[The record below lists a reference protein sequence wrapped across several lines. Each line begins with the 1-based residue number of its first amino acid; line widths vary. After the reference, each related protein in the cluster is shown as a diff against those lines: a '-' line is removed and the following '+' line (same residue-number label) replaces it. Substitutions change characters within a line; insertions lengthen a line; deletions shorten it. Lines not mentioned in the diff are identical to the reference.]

1 MNQYAY
7 YTYIVEKTA
16 RTLLQASSVLTEDKT
31 RAFQRALEK
40 ETNLNARWAMEEMLN
55 NARCAKMNCSAM
67 CDDTG
72 VPHLFL
78 EAGPGCEFDGNF
90 LLAIQDGVAE
100 GLRRM
105 PGRPMAVL
113 GDDIQRI
120 EQSQG
125 LDNRPEA
132 VLPAPILIKRIEE
145 PVLRLHI
152 LMQGGGPAIRGMTRR
167 IFHQHSAEVV
177 QDEIVRWAC
186 EAIKNLGC
194 SPSTLTIGIGRS
206 LLEATALMTEAQIYG
221 RHGVYTSF
229 EEAITEKVNQCK
241 IGALG
246 LGGSTTVLGTFVRIG
261 PQRASGV
268 RIVCLRPC
276 CYMEP
281 RLASVVLLGED
292 DHV

>member
-1 MNQYAY
+1 MNKNAA
-7 YTYIVEKTA
+7 IAEKTA
-16 RTLLQASSVLTEDKT
+16 QALLRASSVLTDDKIW
-31 RAFQRALEK
+31 AFQQALKREISP
-40 ETNLNARWAMEEMLN
+40 NARWVLEEMLR
-55 NARCAKMNCSAM
+55 NAHFAKRSRGTM

-72 VPHLFL
+72 VPHLYL
-78 EAGPGCEFDGNF
+78 EAGPGCNIDGDL
-90 LLAIQDGVAE
+90 LLAIQEGVAE
-100 GLRRM
+100 GLRRL

-113 GDDIQRI
+113 GNDIQRI

-125 LDNRPEA
+125 LDVRPEA

-152 LMQGGGPAIRGMTRR
+152 LMQGGGPAIRGITRR

-186 EAIKNLGC
+186 DAIKNLGC

-221 RHGVYTSF
+221 RHGTYTPF
-229 EEAITEKVNQCK
+229 EKAITKKVNECK
-241 IGALG
+241 VGALG

-281 RLASVVLLGED
+281 RLASVILLGND
-292 DHV
+292 DNE